1 MDNVSFEKDIDFF
14 EGSKIQTAVQALN
27 NASSVQS
34 KDLGEIA
41 NIMSQFLKKINSTD
55 NNYSELRT
63 QYFESLAGKVFLQK
77 LSIAFIY
84 YFTEFL
90 RVKYFKR
97 KIYKTAEQA
106 NTDLGNFIKDITG
119 EGAIGQCY
127 KTYLTLLSGQDNLV
141 PAKTFTGNVTM
152 AHDLI
157 RKILHTDICEKL
169 MKGHDVPEE
178 WGLTEVLDNI
188 SKIKP
193 KNKRE
198 LTFDE
203 YMKGLDNKDPVVRF
217 VCALTASFNAAW
229 MSGNDKFVIEDKLV
243 KDKDPFLSSIYEEMD
258 AAKRKLVKN
267 VLENNAL
274 WRETLN
280 FKTNEDAE
288 KHFKSLHKAVND
300 IKETGSKKD
309 KEDGTEQGK
318 PGNGTGDQNLNQSV
332 EHESEDPDKLN
343 QLAMNMADYM
353 TGRIDAQ
360 QFQNR
365 DIEIRYGRPSPQPN
379 EDGEM
384 LLNEL
389 ED

>member
-1 MDNVSFEKDIDFF
+1 MDNISFEKDVDFF
-14 EGSKIQTAVQALN
+14 DNSKVQTAVQALN

-34 KDLGEIA
+34 KDLGAIA
-41 NIMSQFLKKINSTD
+41 NIMGQFLKKINSTD
-55 NNYSELRT
+55 NNYSELRM

-77 LSIAFIY
+77 ISIAFIY

-97 KIYKTAEQA
+97 KIYKTTEQA
-106 NTDLGNFIKDITG
+106 NTDLSNFIRDITG
-119 EGAIGQCY
+119 EEAIGQCY

-157 RKILHTDICEKL
+157 RKVLHTDICEKL
-169 MKGHDVPEE
+169 MKSHDVPEE
-178 WGLTEVLDNI
+178 WSLTEILDNI

-193 KNKRE
+193 KNKKE
-198 LTFDE
+198 LSFDD

-229 MSGNDKFVIEDKLV
+229 MSGNDKFVIENKLE
-243 KDKDPFLSSIYEEMD
+243 KDKDPFLSAIYEEID
-258 AAKRKLVKN
+258 ETKRALIKN
-267 VLENNAL
+267 LLNNNGL
-274 WRETLN
+274 WRDELS
-280 FKTNEDAE
+280 FKTQADAE
-288 KHFKSLHKAVND
+288 KHFENLRKVVNS
-300 IKETGSKKD
+300 IKDVGSKKG
-309 KEDGTEQGK
+309 KGNGTEQGNPENK
-318 PGNGTGDQNLNQSV
+318 PSQKASV

>member
-14 EGSKIQTAVQALN
+14 EGSKVQDAVNALN

-34 KDLGEIA
+34 KDLGAIA

-63 QYFESLAGKVFLQK
+63 TYFDSLTGKVFLQK

-119 EGAIGQCY
+119 EDAIGQCY

-169 MKGHDVPEE
+169 MKSHDVPEE
-178 WGLTEVLDNI
+178 WGLTEILDNI

-193 KNKRE
+193 KNKKE
-198 LTFDE
+198 LTFDA

-217 VCALTASFNAAW
+217 VSALTASFNAAW
-229 MSGNDKFVIEDKLV
+229 MSGNDKFVIEDKLE

-258 AAKRKLVKN
+258 EAKQKLVKN
-267 VLENNAL
+267 ALVNNNL
-274 WRETLN
+274 WREALN
-280 FKTNEDAE
+280 FKTEGDAE
-288 KHFKSLHKAVND
+288 DHFKKLHKAVSSLKD
-300 IKETGSKKD
+300 AGKKGD
-309 KEDGTEQGK
+309 KTAKGK
-318 PGNGTGDQNLNQSV
+318 PGNGSEQDLNDSIEQ
-332 EHESEDPDKLN
+332 ETEDPDKLN

-365 DIEIRYGRPSPQPN
+365 DIEIRYGRPNPQPN

>member
-14 EGSKIQTAVQALN
+14 DGSKIQGAVDALN

-34 KDLGEIA
+34 KDLGSIA

-63 QYFESLAGKVFLQK
+63 TYFDSLTGKVFLQK

-119 EGAIGQCY
+119 EEVIGQCY

-169 MKGHDVPEE
+169 MKSHDVPEE
-178 WGLTEVLDNI
+178 WGLTEILDNI

-193 KNKRE
+193 KNKKE
-198 LTFDE
+198 LTFDA

-217 VCALTASFNAAW
+217 VSALTASFNAAW
-229 MSGNDKFVIEDKLV
+229 MSGNDKFVIEDKLE

-258 AAKRKLVKN
+258 EAKRKLVKN
-267 VLENNAL
+267 ALVNNNL
-274 WRETLN
+274 WREALN
-280 FKTNEDAE
+280 FKVDGDTE
-288 KHFKSLHKAVND
+288 KHFENLRKAVSSLKD
-300 IKETGSKKD
+300 AGKKGD
-309 KEDGTEQGK
+309 KTAKGK
-318 PGNGTGDQNLNQSV
+318 SGNGSEQDLNDSIEQ
-332 EHESEDPDKLN
+332 ETEDPDKLN

-365 DIEIRYGRPSPQPN
+365 DIEIRYGKPSPQSN